1 MNASFGETSPA
12 VLAPSTFEE
21 AYTMMGQ
28 LLNWS
33 DMYQHP
39 AIFLVD
45 KQLCEGYKTVAE
57 KDLQQVAI
65 NR

>member
-28 LLNWS
+28 LLNWA
-33 DMYQHP
+33 DVYQHP
-39 AIFLVD
+39 VIFLVD